1 MADGLLSGL
10 SPLSPFSVRADGG
23 GEVRLESDTA
33 GGRGERPAALTAEP
47 GTGAHNQRGCP
58 VSVIFIGENLYG
70 RGDTLMRN
78 RNTPQDASAPV
89 PVCPDAGRRLGR
101 STAATDAA
109 ELSEPNPFHSGRSMS
124 TEYRNFLAL
133 SYEELEELNLKAKEQ
148 RRKRVATEEIK
159 EERLKLLT
167 DQKSIKAVT
176 VLFSD
181 LEGRLHM
188 LDYDKKFLLKSYE
201 NLTFDGSS
209 IRGFT
214 AQKESDLR
222 LGIDWSAFY
231 FAPADVFGAGKVLVF
246 GDVIDKDG
254 TPYGGDTRG
263 LLKTF
268 AKQQYDKCRYTL
280 NAANEIEG
288 FLFAG
293 VDAERNFPTTG
304 KFDYVNTGGYYHSL
318 PGDPLRTFIDTTAE
332 VQRAMGFENE
342 KDHPEV
348 APSQFEIN
356 YSYGEVVAA
365 ADQIQLYKL
374 ICRQAATRMGLTA
387 SFLPKPV
394 VGVNGSGMHTNV
406 SISKDGKN
414 LFWDPTGQE
423 KLSSTGWEFVDRIL
437 THGNDICLLL
447 NSSVN
452 SYRRLDPH
460 FEAPNQIKASAVD
473 RGSMVRIPIGNERS
487 MRVEVRSVA
496 PDSNPYLVMLAV
508 FQTGIEGQTSSVA
521 NLRQAE
527 RYLPDN
533 IYTAIEDFRA
543 AEWTT
548 RLLGEDVKGRYADLK
563 QASADRCP
571 RLLGTFVKP
580 SEVQFHHEVYNQFL
594 WNQF

>member
-1 MADGLLSGL
+1 
-10 SPLSPFSVRADGG
+10 
-23 GEVRLESDTA
+23 
-33 GGRGERPAALTAEP
+33 
-47 GTGAHNQRGCP
+47 
-58 VSVIFIGENLYG
+58 
-70 RGDTLMRN
+70 
-78 RNTPQDASAPV
+78 
-89 PVCPDAGRRLGR
+89 
-101 STAATDAA
+101 
-109 ELSEPNPFHSGRSMS
+109 MS
-124 TEYRNFLAL
+124 TDYRNFLAL
-133 SYEELEELNLKAKEQ
+133 SYEELEELNLAAKDQ
-148 RRKRVATEEIK
+148 RRKRVPFDQIQ
-159 EERLKLLT
+159 EERLKFLT
-167 DQKSIKAVT
+167 DNKGIKAVT
-176 VLFSD
+176 VLFCD

-188 LDYDKKFLLKSYE
+188 LDYDKKFLLGAYE

-222 LGIDWSAFY
+222 LYLDWNSFY
-231 FAPADVFGAGKVLVF
+231 YAPADIFGAGKVLVF

-254 TPYGGDTRG
+254 SSYAGDTRG

-268 AKQQYDKCRYTL
+268 AKEQFEKSGYTL

-304 KFDYVNTGGYYHSL
+304 HFDYVNTGGYYHSL

-332 VQRAMGFENE
+332 VQRAMGFQNE

-356 YSYGEVVAA
+356 YGYGEVVAA

-374 ICRQAATRMGLTA
+374 ICRQVATRLGMTS

-406 SISKDGKN
+406 SVSKGGKN
-414 LFWDPTGQE
+414 IFWDPKGQE
-423 KLSSTGWEFVDRIL
+423 KLSPFAWKFVDRIL

-447 NSSVN
+447 NPSVN
-452 SYRRLDPH
+452 AYRRLDPH

-487 MRVEVRSVA
+487 SRVEVRSVA
-496 PDSNPYLVMLAV
+496 PDANPYLVMLAV
-508 FQTGIEGQTSSVA
+508 FKSGLQGELSKIK

-533 IYTAIEDFRA
+533 IYTALENFRGA
-543 AEWTT
+543 AWTST
-548 RLLGEDVKGRYADLK
+548 LLGDDVKGRYADLK

-580 SEVQFHHEVYNQFL
+580 EEVQFHHEVYNQFL